1 MGSQSLGFHF
11 GCFETKSTF
20 TSTTSGREESTAN
33 FRTLSFRG
41 DLSRDGHKGVAPRAL
56 GPPATWRPRA
66 MVRRSRWSGAIASR
80 CSAGTSGP
88 RSASVARL
96 EIFCTG
102 RGTTS
107 WCRSRTGRCT
117 SAGASWR
124 RTASRGW
131 LTRARSPARSCPRLS
146 STCGAPRTPRRGT

>member
-80 CSAGTSGP
+80 CSSGTSGP

-107 WCRSRTGRCT
+107 SCRSRTGRCT